1 MTAAPNQNLKT
12 SKHLDNSGASCNS
25 KLQNISKSI
34 QLFDHCGQFSK
45 LKTRGQAV
53 ALAANQNNNSEIPG
67 LFCLQLQIKNPRHS
81 LRLAASKRPRTS
93 KPWQTNPKINP
104 CHLTTL
110 EEKFQAKI
118 WYNKWLNTCLF
129 CSDITGQWAGL
140 LLVTVQ
146 FSAPEIESETVRHR

>member
-1 MTAAPNQNLKT
+1 MTAAPNPNLKT

-25 KLQNISKSI
+25 KLQTFQN
-34 QLFDHCGQFSK
+34 LFNYLITVANSQK

-93 KPWQTNPKINP
+93 KRAVDFFSIEKVFFQHQGLFQHPK
-104 CHLTTL
+104 
-110 EEKFQAKI
+110 
-118 WYNKWLNTCLF
+118 
-129 CSDITGQWAGL
+129 G
-140 LLVTVQ
+140 V
-146 FSAPEIESETVRHR
+146 FSAPGVFSASTVFYQHLRCFSSTRKRVFLQHQKGVF